1 MANYTFNG
9 SLTMTANSA
18 TGYSQTQSASF
29 TLNLTGIN
37 QIESGRADIAH
48 DGDYGL
54 DASAFGAS
62 TAVTNGKA
70 YMIKNMDDTNFV
82 KVYDGPSSEAD
93 LVGILEPG
101 EFLFNILRNTTETTT
116 LRADTGSTV
125 HVEYFFFEV
134 DSAA

>member
-18 TGYSQTQSASF
+18 TGYSQTQNASF

-116 LRADTGSTV
+116 LRADTATV

>member
-62 TAVTNGKA
+62 T
-70 YMIKNMDDTNFV
+70 
-82 KVYDGPSSEAD
+82 
-93 LVGILEPG
+93 
-101 EFLFNILRNTTETTT
+101 TETTT
-116 LRADTGSTV
+116 LRADTATV